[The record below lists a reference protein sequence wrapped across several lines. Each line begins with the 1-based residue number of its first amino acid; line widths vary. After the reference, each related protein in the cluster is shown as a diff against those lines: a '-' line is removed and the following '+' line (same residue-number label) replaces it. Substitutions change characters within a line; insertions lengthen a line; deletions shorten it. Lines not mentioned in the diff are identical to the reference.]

1 MSAITSNSRYEPYRA
16 TQSRYIACSVCSR
29 PLYCSCLP
37 SFLFLFSLLVFVSW
51 IIHSSRMNHSYY
63 MYHLCCIVG
72 NSLTTNEEYILYV
85 YVYAYVPLL
94 ILLHVPRTICTTR
107 KHSRRI
113 IDTSLHVLNYLHS
126 VSVQRIT
133 NRHRTVKRSCFNGQC
148 SRTFLACK
156 IAEWACTN
164 NTRMY

>member
-1 MSAITSNSRYEPYRA
+1 MFCEYSPALIPVFSFFPF
-16 TQSRYIACSVCSR
+16 
-29 PLYCSCLP
+29 PLF
-37 SFLFLFSLLVFVSW
+37 SFSLFLLNYPF
-51 IIHSSRMNHSYY
+51 I
-63 MYHLCCIVG
+63 
-72 NSLTTNEEYILYV
+72 TNEPFITCIIYVSSMLYRWQCHTPTKNIFYVSISMLYV
-85 YVYAYVPLL
+85 YV
-94 ILLHVPRTICTTR
+94 RMSWTICTTR

-164 NTRMY
+164 STRMY